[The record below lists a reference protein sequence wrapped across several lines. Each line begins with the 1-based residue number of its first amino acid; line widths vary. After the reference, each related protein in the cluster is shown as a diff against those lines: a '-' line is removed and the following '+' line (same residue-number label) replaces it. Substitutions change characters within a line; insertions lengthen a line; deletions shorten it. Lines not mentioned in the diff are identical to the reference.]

1 MDYEAHMAEVT
12 LAVNEGC
19 SEIGIHHDPQCPMP
33 ALICG
38 PGLYRWGPTGWEAT
52 GCGGRL
58 FLADGLFDLSYG
70 PRDVVLLDGNLAH
83 GVTKLGDLPGQVQM
97 GTRAELVRFSIVR
110 LSRFAPGGGKRSMLK
125 EGNYSGQWSE
135 KWRDSVLYV

>member
-1 MDYEAHMAEVT
+1 M
-12 LAVNEGC
+12 AVNEGS
-19 SEIGIHHDPQCPMP
+19 SEIGIHHDPPCPLP

-38 PGLYRWGPTGWEAT
+38 PGLHRWGPTGWEAT

-70 PRDVVLLDGNLAH
+70 PRDVVLLDGNLVH

-97 GTRAELVRFSIVR
+97 WARAQSSFDILD
-110 LSRFAPGGGKRSMLK
+110 RSAV
-125 EGNYSGQWSE
+125 EVCTGRE
-135 KWRDSVLYV
+135 RRRVD